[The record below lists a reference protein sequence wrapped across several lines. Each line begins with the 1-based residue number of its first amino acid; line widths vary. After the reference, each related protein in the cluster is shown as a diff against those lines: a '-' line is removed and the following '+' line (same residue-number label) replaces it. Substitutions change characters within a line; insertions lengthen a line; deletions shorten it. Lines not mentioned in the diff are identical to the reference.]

1 MKKQLLLRILCR
13 FVVVLGWAG
22 LAFGATEQ
30 VYAQTVDWPQ
40 LTVNVVNSGAVAPMF
55 LTNAHDG
62 SGRIFVVERAGAIR
76 IMQNGVLR
84 PTPFL
89 DISDH
94 VYTQGEC
101 GLLSVAFPPDY
112 KDKGVFY
119 VYYSHN
125 VDLVA
130 GSHDTKCDTVVAKF
144 SLTSDPNV
152 ADAASESRILVLD
165 QPFHN
170 HNGGQLAF
178 GPDGYLYIGLGD
190 GGDHK
195 DPLGNGQNKSTLW
208 GSILRLD
215 VETQNGNAPDCTNL
229 TAVTNYRIPADN
241 PLVDGPGGACDE
253 IWAYGLRNP
262 WRYSFDSLTG
272 DLYIGDVGQDDY
284 EEIDFQ
290 EAASSGGENYG
301 WNVME
306 GRHCFDHKENCDQDG
321 LTMPLKEYAHITDFA
336 VAGGYVYRGTVFP
349 RMQGVYFYGDYV
361 SGRIW
366 GLKNE
371 NGVWEWAEL
380 ADTDARITSFG
391 VDEVGNIYMLDYN
404 NRIFML
410 SDPSMMTVNSQI
422 FLPIANRDSATS
434 GPGEGI
440 PTPTP
445 VPGNGELEWDPRLD
459 QRTVQLTTA
468 QPTPGQGYWKLIK
481 GVWYDVTESEGRHH
495 IFVDTLDP
503 NSA

>member
-1 MKKQLLLRILCR
+1 MKKQLLLRTLCGL
-13 FVVVLGWAG
+13 VVVLGWAV
-22 LAFGATEQ
+22 LTFAATEQ

-190 GGDHK
+190 GGD
-195 DPLGNGQNKSTLW
+195 LGG
-208 GSILRLD
+208 GFVGADDRL
-215 VETQNGNAPDCTNL
+215 GHAGAGGAAPVHDELAAHGCTNM
-229 TAVTNYRIPADN
+229 A
-241 PLVDGPGGACDE
+241 
-253 IWAYGLRNP
+253 
-262 WRYSFDSLTG
+262 
-272 DLYIGDVGQDDY
+272 
-284 EEIDFQ
+284 
-290 EAASSGGENYG
+290 
-301 WNVME
+301 
-306 GRHCFDHKENCDQDG
+306 
-321 LTMPLKEYAHITDFA
+321 
-336 VAGGYVYRGTVFP
+336 P
-349 RMQGVYFYGDYV
+349 R
-361 SGRIW
+361 R
-366 GLKNE
+366 
-371 NGVWEWAEL
+371 
-380 ADTDARITSFG
+380 
-391 VDEVGNIYMLDYN
+391 
-404 NRIFML
+404 
-410 SDPSMMTVNSQI
+410 
-422 FLPIANRDSATS
+422 
-434 GPGEGI
+434 
-440 PTPTP
+440 
-445 VPGNGELEWDPRLD
+445 
-459 QRTVQLTTA
+459 
-468 QPTPGQGYWKLIK
+468 
-481 GVWYDVTESEGRHH
+481 
-495 IFVDTLDP
+495 
-503 NSA
+503 